1 MRIKAITMIA
11 TSLAPQRNM
20 QEKAPRGQFR
30 CRQRETDSDLS
41 AG

>member
-20 QEKAPRGQFR
+20 QEKALRGQLTLLNLR
-30 CRQRETDSDLS
+30 
-41 AG
+41 